1 MKKGFKILLI
11 VLAVLIGAA
20 LIAPYFLKDK
30 VIAAIKKSANEN
42 LNATFDFKEL
52 DISQI
57 RNFPS
62 VYLAL
67 IDASIVGKDDF
78 KGDTLAAV
86 KVLSVKANLWKLIS
100 SGNTEIRYV
109 GVDQPRIHL
118 IALKNGKVN

>member
-42 LNATFDFKEL
+42 LNATFDFKDI
-52 DISQI
+52 DISLI

-67 IDASIVGKDDF
+67 NDVSIVGKDDF

-86 KVLSVKANLWKLIS
+86 
-100 SGNTEIRYV
+100 RC
-109 GVDQPRIHL
+109 
-118 IALKNGKVN
+118 